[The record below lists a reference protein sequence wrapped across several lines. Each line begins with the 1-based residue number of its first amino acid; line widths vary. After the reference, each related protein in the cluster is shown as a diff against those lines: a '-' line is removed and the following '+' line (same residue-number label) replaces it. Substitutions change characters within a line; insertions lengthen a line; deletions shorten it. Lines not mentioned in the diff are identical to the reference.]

1 MDEALKKLLP
11 NRLNLLV
18 YLVIALGSLGI
29 ATAGNWLDQIF
40 DPALSQN
47 FGSIVSQ
54 RWSELSAL
62 YRQIGGGL
70 SSTVVTVAFWAA
82 VGSLLYVIL
91 WLVYSIIHGIINE
104 IELSL
109 VFVHPRSFKES
120 KHWLAAFSHFLMKLA
135 SIGVLIGYGVLLAT
149 IIWPAV
155 VVQFAYAL
163 LNLTLWSIV
172 VHGLGALL
180 VLMLAL
186 HLLHLLTR
194 LVLWR

>member
-1 MDEALKKLLP
+1 MDQALKILLP

-29 ATAGNWLDQIF
+29 ATAGNWLDQVL

-47 FGSIVSQ
+47 FGTIVSQ

-70 SSTVVTVAFWAA
+70 SGTVVTVAFWAA
-82 VGSLLYVIL
+82 VGSLLYALL
-91 WLVYSIIHGIINE
+91 WLAYSIIHGIVNE

-120 KHWLAAFSHFLMKLA
+120 KHWLAVLSHFLMKLA
-135 SIGVLIGYGVLLAT
+135 SIGVLIGYGVLLASV
-149 IIWPAV
+149 IWPAV

-163 LNLTLWSIV
+163 LNLTLWSVV
-172 VHGLGALL
+172 VHGLGAVIL
-180 VLMLAL
+180 LMLAI
-186 HLLHLLTR
+186 HLLYLLVR